1 MRFHTMTPNDV
12 KIVADNIDDFIEVPN
27 GTERLRKSV
36 LTLAVS
42 GKLVPQNNTEGS
54 VQTHLPDVHPD
65 ESFLIP
71 KTWKWVQLDQIG
83 SFGSG
88 TGFPKEHQG
97 EGEGEIPFF
106 KVSDMNRNEKEMV
119 HSVNWIS
126 RSLAKKIRANILPV
140 GTIIFPKIG
149 GAIATNKRRVLVRE
163 SCIDNNCLGFIP
175 GKNTYGDWV
184 FMLFTNIDLTK
195 YQVGTSVPALNIGRL
210 STIQVALPPISEQ
223 KRIVKKVEELMK
235 QLDELEAKKQERDE
249 TRTRLARSA
258 LQSLGKGE
266 SKVAFEYLTELIK
279 NQDDIDELE
288 KALRM
293 LAVFGHL
300 TSKTAEETDI
310 PKSWKWTKWGDV
322 LSDEKYSMKRGPFG
336 SALRKDYF
344 VPDGVMVYEQ
354 YNAIHDVD
362 RARYFIS
369 DEKYKELEAFTVRPG
384 DLIISCSGTLGR
396 IAELHANSRV
406 GIINQALLKIKL
418 NSKVVLNDYFI
429 LLFRSDFIQDRIYL
443 EALGTAMTN
452 MVNVKTLKTIL
463 LPIPP
468 ISEQKRIVKK
478 VEEVTVLINRL
489 KQVIGEK

>member
-1 MRFHTMTPNDV
+1 MTPNDV

-27 GTERLRKSV
+27 GIDRLR
-36 LTLAVS
+36 TAIFALAIS
-42 GKLVPQNNTEGS
+42 GKFAPAGVSSWKSSTLGEVCSVKKGKKPELYETEGDKMLPYLEAKFIRGAKPAKFAKISDKNS
-54 VQTHLPDVHPD
+54 VMVTEDDLIIICDGSNSGEFFTGVKGVLASTMGVLNYDRKIVSKKYLEVFLESNFELFNKARKGAAIPHLD
-65 ESFLIP
+65 FNL
-71 KTWKWVQLDQIG
+71 
-83 SFGSG
+83 F
-88 TGFPKEHQG
+88 
-97 EGEGEIPFF
+97 
-106 KVSDMNRNEKEMV
+106 N
-119 HSVNWIS
+119 
-126 RSLAKKIRANILPV
+126 SLAFPLPS
-140 GTIIFPKIG
+140 
-149 GAIATNKRRVLVRE
+149 LE
-163 SCIDNNCLGFIP
+163 
-175 GKNTYGDWV
+175 
-184 FMLFTNIDLTK
+184 
-195 YQVGTSVPALNIGRL
+195 
-210 STIQVALPPISEQ
+210 EQ
-223 KRIVKKVEELMK
+223 DRIVAKVQQVMK
-235 QLDELEAKKQERDE
+235 QLDELEMKKRERDE
-249 TRTRLARSA
+249 VRARLARSA
-258 LQSLGKGE
+258 MHSLGNGQ
-266 SKVAFEYLTELIK
+266 SKIAFEQLTELIK
-279 NQDDIDELE
+279 TPADIEELE

-300 TSKTAEETDI
+300 TSKSSGEDI
-310 PKSWKWTKWGDV
+310 PASWKWMKWGDV

-406 GIINQALLKIKL
+406 GIINQALLKVKL

-468 ISEQKRIVKK
+468 LPEQKRIVKK
-478 VEEVTVLINRL
+478 FEEVIDLINRL
-489 KQVIGEK
+489 KKVIEI